1 MLSRFWYFL
10 VAVAA
15 GVGVAGA
22 FIAQDQINRNSSIRL
37 EEQLRRDRIELEL
50 WLRYDARARLDDIA
64 PMAANTD
71 VRSALLQA
79 SGRRDR
85 TQLETSLRDS
95 LGRKLAELNNQLQEG
110 AAQLLFAVDKQG
122 EIIAQ
127 LGGSTPPAGAGLSQF
142 PVVGRAIHGYVGD
155 DVWVY
160 NDTLYRVAARP
171 VIDRGQYVGAV
182 VHCTEVSAALVSRL
196 ASRVPGAS
204 LSFFMRERLVASH
217 VEPGEGTPQAPQITA
232 ALATALENPA
242 LDSDRHTGSVDV
254 GEGKGVFALVTGT
267 AAHAQVGYVITRPVK
282 MLGSPLDL
290 FRYEESIGSINWI
303 LVAGLILVFGL
314 LGVLFMWL
322 EVTRPLNAFRQVA
335 KALGSGQLQRLDE
348 AKLVRRYRQIGQDI
362 NQGIDRI
369 AGSSAAAPPKSAD
382 LDQLL
387 GDSSPGDRASTP
399 FFGFAGNED
408 ETESA
413 PLPKPGPPAPAAVPA
428 APAPAPPPPAAAPAP
443 PPAPFAPPAPAPVAA
458 PPPPAPVTP
467 GGFALGGP
475 GPIHDDF
482 DEDEGQTMV
491 AQVPE
496 ELLAAA
502 AEQQSEEERHFHDV
516 FDQFVAM
523 KRQCGEPTAGL
534 TFERFSQTLRK
545 NKQAIVSKHGAKSVR
560 FTVYEKNG
568 KAALKATPVKS

>member
-10 VAVAA
+10 VAAAA

-37 EEQLRRDRIELEL
+37 EEQLRRDRVELEL

-64 PMAANTD
+64 PMSANTD
-71 VRSALLQA
+71 VREALLQA

-85 TQLETSLRDS
+85 STLETTLRDS

-110 AAQLLFAVDKQG
+110 AAQLLFAVDNQG

-127 LGGSTPPAGAGLSQF
+127 LGGSTPPAGAGLAEF

-160 NDTLYRVAARP
+160 NDTIYRVAARP
-171 VIDRGQYVGAV
+171 VIDRGQYVGAI
-182 VHCTEVSAALVSRL
+182 VHCTEVSPALVSRL
-196 ASRVPGAS
+196 ASRIPGAS
-204 LSFFMRERLVASH
+204 LGFFMRERLVASH
-217 VEPGEGTPQAPQITA
+217 VEAGEGTPQAPQITA
-232 ALATALENPA
+232 ALATALEDPA
-242 LDSDRHTGSVDV
+242 LETERHGETVDV

-267 AAHAQVGYVITRPVK
+267 ASHAQVGYVITRPVK
-282 MLGSPLDL
+282 LLASPLDL

-303 LVAGLILVFGL
+303 LIAALILFFGII
-314 LGVLFMWL
+314 GILFTWL
-322 EVTRPLNAFRQVA
+322 EHNRPLKAFRNVA
-335 KALGSGQLQRLDE
+335 KALASGQLQRLDE

-369 AGSSAAAPPKSAD
+369 AGSAAAASPKAAD

-387 GDSSPGDRASTP
+387 GGSPGDRASTP

-408 ETESA
+408 KTEAA
-413 PLPKPGPPAPAAVPA
+413 PIPKPPAPAAVPPAPAEVAPAPPRPPAPAPPPAPMA
-428 APAPAPPPPAAAPAP
+428 APPMAPPAPPPPAAVAPGLV
-443 PPAPFAPPAPAPVAA
+443 PAA
-458 PPPPAPVTP
+458 
-467 GGFALGGP
+467 
-475 GPIHDDF
+475 IHDDF
-482 DEDEGQTMV
+482 DDDEGQTMV
-491 AQVPE
+491 AQVPD

-516 FDQFVAM
+516 FDQYVAM
-523 KRQCGEPTAGL
+523 KRKCGEPTAGL
-534 TFERFSQTLRK
+534 TFDRFSQTLRK
-545 NKQAIVSKHGAKSVR
+545 NKEAIVSKHGAKSVR

-568 KAALKATPVKS
+568 KAALKATPVKA